1 MSNREKCI
9 SIINFFNDEQL
20 TAIAE
25 MLESAKKLA
34 IETADDAFCAKM
46 YENYLENPDKGEAV
60 DFEDFAREIGVNIT

>member
-9 SIINFFNDEQL
+9 SIINFFTEEQL
-20 TAIAE
+20 MAVAE

-34 IETADDAFCAKM
+34 VEMADDVFCAKI

-60 DFEDFAREIGVNIT
+60 DFEDFAREIGVNIL

>member
-9 SIINFFNDEQL
+9 SIIDFFTEDQL
-20 TAIAE
+20 EKIAE

-34 IETADDAFCAKM
+34 VETADDVFCAKM

-60 DFEDFAREIGVNIT
+60 DFEDFAREIGVELP